1 MEKVK
6 ELSKE
11 LIVKIK
17 VMIGIVIAGLVVAA
31 AAWRKHVQDELA
43 TVEQKAKEQ
52 ALKDEAAAK
61 LAEETAKLEAE
72 KKAKEAEIEAESA
85 KKVVEIMAKE
95 TEKKEELKKLAKEDK
110 QKFKKEVESKLG
122 VKEKKKG
129 RPKK

>member
-52 ALKDEAAAK
+52 AIKDEAAAK
-61 LAEETAKLEAE
+61 LAAETAKLEE
-72 KKAKEAEIEAESA
+72 QKKAEQAKIEAESKQKQAELDA
-85 KKVVEIMAKE
+85 KK
-95 TEKKEELKKLAKEDK
+95 EKDSEKLKKADSSEVKKAAAESLGL
-110 QKFKKEVESKLG
+110 KEV
-122 VKEKKKG
+122 KKKG